1 LTVYTPFLRRF
12 TDEKA
17 HDIAQTMA
25 LYHQVRSAHRASVW
39 AAADIVDRING
50 QCVEIISQL
59 VSLPTYAPVLH
70 ALDCCQRVLIE
81 QETTIVSFPE
91 IDWSR
96 AHLSMVEQT
105 DLNRFLRAKQ
115 YFLANEDRVFEHL
128 STALCDAFGG
138 IIGSLPALPDE
149 PSESSVGT
157 PLIDVVQNPKELIDR
172 IIGTFFTSE
181 LMSVGLFTT
190 LQDRIYENICRFS
203 GVLPYEQSK
212 KPLITALEADLSPQT
227 LLRTYLG
234 NTPFEALLSTPVPF
248 TIPEE
253 TRFEHTVIVAG
264 SGWGKTQLLQ
274 SIIAADLQKDDPPG
288 LIVIDSTGAM
298 IDRIQQLAVFDG
310 RLRERILII
319 DPAHAPSLN
328 LFDVS
333 TPRFNAYSAEQQED
347 IQTDIVALFSYIFS
361 SEEYNL
367 SGQMGVA
374 FAHAVRLMLSKR
386 GATIIDLRQ
395 VLEESPKTYQ
405 HSAYKQYIEELD
417 ADSLAFFKHHFFS
430 DSLRA
435 TRQAVARRIHALT
448 SIPAFRRMF
457 TASANTLDLFA
468 EMDKGTCVLVNTNAN
483 LLKDDG
489 MVLFGRYVIARTL
502 AAALER
508 STVADSGRKPV
519 FLIVDEAAPYFDA
532 SFDQLLTR
540 VRQFKLGCVIAFQH
554 LEQATD
560 KLKSSIASN
569 TSIKYAG
576 GLGYSDRRWLAREM
590 ETDEEFIRAQRKD
603 RSTPP
608 QWTQFALYV
617 RNQMDA
623 ALSLTIPFYR
633 LENLPRLSAAAHA
646 RLLAQNKKRVSAIA
660 APEPKSQAE
669 RASNRDPVSSAEGR
683 TSTTAKAAQSLR
695 QKPPAAPDPDSDLH
709 TEPATKW
716 GE

>member
-1 LTVYTPFLRRF
+1 MKRRREPLS
-12 TDEKA
+12 TECCAIEDSRKWNAVVEDDCQKA
-17 HDIAQTMA
+17 
-25 LYHQVRSAHRASVW
+25 
-39 AAADIVDRING
+39 
-50 QCVEIISQL
+50 
-59 VSLPTYAPVLH
+59 
-70 ALDCCQRVLIE
+70 LIE
-81 QETTIVSFPE
+81 QEATIVSFPE

-115 YFLANEDRVFEHL
+115 YFLANEDRVFERL
-128 STALCDAFGG
+128 QTALCNAFGG
-138 IIGSLPALPDE
+138 IINALPPLPDAGE
-149 PSESSVGT
+149 EGAFGI
-157 PLIDVVQNPKELIDR
+157 PLIETVQSPKELVDK
-172 IIGTFFTSE
+172 IIGTLFTPE
-181 LMSVGLFTT
+181 LMDVGLFTT
-190 LQDRIYENICRFS
+190 LQDRIYENMCRYS
-203 GVLPYEQSK
+203 GAVPHEKTK
-212 KPLITALEADLSPQT
+212 KPLITALEADLSPQD
-227 LLRTYLG
+227 LVCTYLG
-234 NTPFEALLSTPVPF
+234 GTPFEALLSTSVPF
-248 TIPEE
+248 TIPQE

-274 SIIAADLQKDDPPG
+274 SIVAADLQKDDPPG

-298 IDRIQQLAVFDG
+298 IDRIQRLALFDE
-310 RLRERILII
+310 RLRGRILII

-333 TPRFNAYSAEQQED
+333 TPRFNAYSSEQKED
-347 IQTDIVALFSYIFS
+347 IQTDIVALFNYIFS

-374 FAHAVRLMLSKR
+374 FAHAVRLMLSKP
-386 GATIIDLRQ
+386 GATIIDLRHI
-395 VLEESPKTYQ
+395 LEESPKTYQ
-405 HSAYKQYIEELD
+405 DSAYKEYIEALD
-417 ADSLAFFKHHFFS
+417 ADSLSFFKHHFFS

-435 TRQAVARRIHALT
+435 TRHAVARRIHALT

-483 LLKDDG
+483 LLKEDG

-508 STVADSGRKPV
+508 STIPDGKRKPA

-532 SFDQLLTR
+532 TFDQLLTR

-590 ETDEEFIRAQRKD
+590 ETNEEFIRAQRKD
-603 RSTPP
+603 RNIPP

-623 ALSLTIPFYR
+623 ALSLTIPFYT
-633 LENLPRLSAAAHA
+633 LESMPQMNLVAHE
-646 RLLAQNKKRVSAIA
+646 RLLAENKRRVSAIA
-660 APEPKSQAE
+660 APEPKSQADKSPE
-669 RASNRDPVSSAEGR
+669 GALRAPKAEP
-683 TSTTAKAAQSLR
+683 SPAP
-695 QKPPAAPDPDSDLH
+695 KPPVAAPPKSSDPDTGSH
-709 TEPATKW
+709 TEKASKW
-716 GE
+716 